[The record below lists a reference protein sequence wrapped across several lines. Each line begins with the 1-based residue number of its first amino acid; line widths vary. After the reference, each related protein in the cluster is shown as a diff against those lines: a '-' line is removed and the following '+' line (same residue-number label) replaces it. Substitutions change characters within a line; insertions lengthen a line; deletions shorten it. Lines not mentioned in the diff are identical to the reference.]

1 MLKKEE
7 KNVYVAKNG
16 DAGKKRKPYQ
26 SNPAIWISRFLNL
39 ERQDAGSYYFVAF
52 LNYPRLSI
60 ESEPIF
66 FVKKNIPFSNIKNCM
81 LKRDMEFRLL
91 YLVVR
96 QFVFNIKI
104 PLRNSVITPFKVS
117 NISVAGCWIFW

>member
-1 MLKKEE
+1 MLKKKE

-117 NISVAGCWIFW
+117 NNSVAGCWIFW

>member
-1 MLKKEE
+1 MLKKKE

-39 ERQDAGSYYFVAF
+39 ERQDAGPYYFVAF

>member
-1 MLKKEE
+1 MLKKKE

-66 FVKKNIPFSNIKNCM
+66 FVKKNIPFNNIKNCM

-104 PLRNSVITPFKVS
+104 PLRNSVITSFKVS

>member
-1 MLKKEE
+1 MLKKKE

-26 SNPAIWISRFLNL
+26 SNPAIWIYRFLNL

-60 ESEPIF
+60 ESESIF
-66 FVKKNIPFSNIKNCM
+66 LSKKYMAFCNIRNCM
-81 LKRDMEFRLL
+81 LKRDMEFRPF
-91 YLVVR
+91 YLFAR
-96 QFVFNIKI
+96 QFVCN
-104 PLRNSVITPFKVS
+104 
-117 NISVAGCWIFW
+117 

>member
-1 MLKKEE
+1 MLKKKE

-52 LNYPRLSI
+52 WITQGSPSRASPYFLS
-60 ESEPIF
+60 
-66 FVKKNIPFSNIKNCM
+66 KKIYLLVT
-81 LKRDMEFRLL
+81 LKT
-91 YLVVR
+91 V
-96 QFVFNIKI
+96 
-104 PLRNSVITPFKVS
+104 
-117 NISVAGCWIFW
+117 C

>member
-1 MLKKEE
+1 
-7 KNVYVAKNG
+7 
-16 DAGKKRKPYQ
+16 
-26 SNPAIWISRFLNL
+26 
-39 ERQDAGSYYFVAF
+39 
-52 LNYPRLSI
+52 
-60 ESEPIF
+60 
-66 FVKKNIPFSNIKNCM
+66 M

>member
-26 SNPAIWISRFLNL
+26 SNPAIWIYHFLNL

-60 ESEPIF
+60 ESKSIF
-66 FVKKNIPFSNIKNCM
+66 FCPKKYIACSNRNYVKKGYGI
-81 LKRDMEFRLL
+81 
-91 YLVVR
+91 
-96 QFVFNIKI
+96 
-104 PLRNSVITPFKVS
+104 
-117 NISVAGCWIFW
+117 

>member
-1 MLKKEE
+1 MLKKKE

-104 PLRNSVITPFKVS
+104 PLRNSVITTFKVS

>member
-26 SNPAIWISRFLNL
+26 SNPAIWIYHFLNL

-60 ESEPIF
+60 EREPIF
-66 FVKKNIPFSNIKNCM
+66 FVQKNIPFSNIKNCM

-96 QFVFNIKI
+96 QFFCNTKI

>member
-1 MLKKEE
+1 MLKKKE

-26 SNPAIWISRFLNL
+26 SNPAIWISRFINL
-39 ERQDAGSYYFVAF
+39 ERQDAGPYYFVAF

-66 FVKKNIPFSNIKNCM
+66 FVKKNIPFSHSKNCM

>member
-1 MLKKEE
+1 MLKKKE
-7 KNVYVAKNG
+7 KNVYIAKNG

-104 PLRNSVITPFKVS
+104 PLRNSVITPFKVP

>member
-1 MLKKEE
+1 
-7 KNVYVAKNG
+7 
-16 DAGKKRKPYQ
+16 
-26 SNPAIWISRFLNL
+26 
-39 ERQDAGSYYFVAF
+39 
-52 LNYPRLSI
+52 
-60 ESEPIF
+60 
-66 FVKKNIPFSNIKNCM
+66 M

-104 PLRNSVITPFKVS
+104 PLRNSVITPFIVP

>member
-52 LNYPRLSI
+52 LNYPRVSI
-60 ESEPIF
+60 EREPIF
-66 FVKKNIPFSNIKNCM
+66 FVQKNIPFSNIKNCM

-96 QFVFNIKI
+96 QFVCNTKI

>member
-1 MLKKEE
+1 MLKKKE

>member
-1 MLKKEE
+1 MLKKKE

-96 QFVFNIKI
+96 QFVCNTKI
-104 PLRNSVITPFKVS
+104 LLRNSVITPFKVS

>member
-81 LKRDMEFRLL
+81 LKRDLEFRLL